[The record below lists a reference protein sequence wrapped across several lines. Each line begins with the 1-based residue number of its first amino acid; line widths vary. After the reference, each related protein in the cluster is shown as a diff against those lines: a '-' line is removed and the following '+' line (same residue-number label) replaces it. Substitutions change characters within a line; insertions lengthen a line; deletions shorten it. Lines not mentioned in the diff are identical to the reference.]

1 MKQLSAWQNPGGRRV
16 SVLGILWRISV
27 MLLPTVLLVFASLRT
42 PPPHN
47 IMLWMGTS
55 FQALVCLLSFM
66 SPRSFKQSL
75 GPSVITL
82 YLIAL
87 CWLWWGLPAQDWYA
101 TMAKA
106 VLLIVPL
113 IVFAFQTLYDS
124 GAPAIRRSRVLADR
138 LAARKEWPTDLA
150 AIRALPEVKA
160 LRASLN
166 LDASPALALLTHQ
179 RLEVRVAALASLEFR
194 KEWKPGQAE
203 LVLQTAQRAEQP
215 MIRAAGV
222 SALASVDDREV
233 IERVAGFLHDPA
245 IEVRKAAVEALLWDT
260 ENRWGWIRFS
270 VRRALAD
277 PLFQHD
283 GPLWHDGQR
292 LTPEALNDLT
302 AWAAEKGVLPVRASI
317 TLGAHYHRAL
327 TERSDRK
334 LVGYL
339 KELLTNRTTPAI
351 LRIELSRV
359 LQTHQELDKDVLTM
373 MLEPQNPTPLRMI
386 AIETV
391 LTENVEGHLAEAAIS
406 ALRDLA
412 RLPNREISL
421 AAAAII
427 QRRLGVDLGLG
438 LGQPLPP
445 IHSRQAADITR
456 RVMVWATEYDND
468 EDVEDSRP
476 MASWRAVG
484 G

>member
-1 MKQLSAWQNPGGRRV
+1 MQPRSRWNNSGGTQF
-16 SVLGILWRISV
+16 SVFGVLWRVAV
-27 MLLPTVLLVFASLRT
+27 MLLPTGLLVYASLRT
-42 PPPHN
+42 PQPHN
-47 IMLWMGTS
+47 LMLWMGTA

-66 SPRSFKQSL
+66 NPRSFKQAMA
-75 GPSVITL
+75 PSVITL

-87 CWLWWGLPAQDWYA
+87 CWLWWGLPTQDWFA

-106 VLLIVPL
+106 ILLIVPL
-113 IVFAFQTLYDS
+113 IVFAFQTLHDS
-124 GAPAIRRSRVLADR
+124 GAPAIRRSRVLSDR

-150 AIRALPEVKA
+150 AIRGLPEVKA
-160 LRASLN
+160 LRASLT
-166 LDASPALALLTHQ
+166 LDASPALALLTHP

-245 IEVRKAAVEALLWDT
+245 IDVRKAAIEALLWDT

-283 GPLWHDGQR
+283 GPLWQDGQM
-292 LTPEALNDLT
+292 LTPEAINDLT
-302 AWAAEKGVLPVRASI
+302 AWAAEKGILPVRAAI
-317 TLGAHYHRAL
+317 TLGAHYNRAL

-334 LVGYL
+334 IINRLKGELVL
-339 KELLTNRTTPAI
+339 RTTPAI
-351 LRIELSRV
+351 LRIEIARV
-359 LQTHQELDKDVLTM
+359 LQNHQELDEEVLTA
-373 MLEPQNPTPLRMI
+373 MLAPQNPTPLRMI
-386 AIETV
+386 GIETV
-391 LTENVEGHLAEAAIS
+391 LAENTEGNLAESSIA

-456 RVMVWATEYDND
+456 RVMIWAAEYDNE

-476 MASWRAVG
+476 IAWRAVG